1 MAIQEKLTLKNYF
14 RQGDIPT
21 EANYVDLI
29 DSLMAVTGSTT
40 GNIDLT
46 GNITASGTISASGTI
61 HAANFHVPG
70 NGRISFDDTDTD
82 DQFIKG
88 LDNNITVNGHNFVHL
103 DALNSVKV
111 RTSGMMVN
119 DNTAPTATLQV
130 AGDLW
135 VSGSNGNIT
144 ASGDINASGDITGVT
159 GSFSYY
165 EIPDYIYHTGDPNT
179 YFGFLGGDTFVTHV
193 GGAITSTSTPTL
205 YHFNTP
211 IESAGKISGSSL
223 EVTTHITASGNISAS
238 GNIVAQNITASG
250 NISVGD
256 GTSTLPAISF
266 GSDTN
271 TGIYRPAPDNLSLQ
285 VGGGGVELNLDSTNV
300 MAQLTTNLYLSSG
313 TNGHITASG
322 NISASGTLT
331 AGATSVGALTATTL
345 DTGQGATEVYL
356 MNQNVRTSD
365 AVTFA
370 TINTGL
376 GATEVYPMDQSVA
389 STANVTFASFRL
401 SKVAQSA
408 GNFGEVITITD
419 GLQSFTITV
428 NNIPEIP
435 GKNADVGGTFK
446 TTINQIDN
454 DAIRAD
460 SVILITSTKDLSAT
474 AFRVSNGQCF
484 FSIAN
489 ESDTAFSDGSAQFN
503 FTIF

>member
-29 DSLMAVTGSTT
+29 DSLFAVTGSTT
-40 GNIDLT
+40 GNIDLI

-193 GGAITSTSTPTL
+193 GGAITSTSTHTL

-223 EVTTHITASGNISAS
+223 EVSTHITASGNISSSATLIANKA
-238 GNIVAQNITASG
+238 NIAGPITASG
-250 NISVGD
+250 D
-256 GTSTLPAISF
+256 
-266 GSDTN
+266 
-271 TGIYRPAPDNLSLQ
+271 
-285 VGGGGVELNLDSTNV
+285 
-300 MAQLTTNLYLSSG
+300 
-313 TNGHITASG
+313 
-322 NISASGTLT
+322 ISACES
-331 AGATSVGALTATTL
+331 
-345 DTGQGATEVYL
+345 
-356 MNQNVRTSD
+356 
-365 AVTFA
+365 
-370 TINTGL
+370 II
-376 GATEVYPMDQSVA
+376 
-389 STANVTFASFRL
+389 
-401 SKVAQSA
+401 AQS
-408 GNFGEVITITD
+408 I
-419 GLQSFTITV
+419 
-428 NNIPEIP
+428 
-435 GKNADVGGTFK
+435 K
-446 TTINQIDN
+446 
-454 DAIRAD
+454 
-460 SVILITSTKDLSAT
+460 
-474 AFRVSNGQCF
+474 
-484 FSIAN
+484 
-489 ESDTAFSDGSAQFN
+489 
-503 FTIF
+503 

>member
-29 DSLMAVTGSTT
+29 DSLFAVTGSTT
-40 GNIDLT
+40 GNIDLIC
-46 GNITASGTISASGTI
+46 NITASGTISASGTI
-61 HAANFHVPG
+61 HVANFHVPG

-179 YFGFLGGDTFVTHV
+179 YFGFLGGDIFVTHV

-223 EVTTHITASGNISAS
+223 EVSTHITASGNISAS
-238 GNIVAQNITASG
+238 GNKVAQNITASG

-428 NNIPEIP
+428 NNIPTIP
-435 GKNADVGGTFK
+435 GKDDAGNLFK
-446 TTINQIDN
+446 TTLNQINN
-454 DAIRAD
+454 DAIRED
-460 SVILITSTKDLSAT
+460 SVILITSTKDLSAV

-489 ESDTAFSDGSAQFN
+489 ESVSEFVDGTAQFN